1 MKCDGGG
8 IHSMSR
14 WMALFGLVW
23 LLRVRGSLCGCTACK
38 RARQDTQDQ
47 CRARTSTACPDEQA
61 KAERAPSPQER
72 AAFDV
77 IALQQYTRDV
87 TVQTDFDD
95 DEVEDLDKIELQI
108 TEESNVSNYDSGR
121 EQNMMH
127 SPEQMTGSFQ
137 YLMHQSTSNPD
148 DVWETT
154 DVTLERGVSGLGLS
168 IAGSESGGDVSI
180 TRIAPNGAAKNDGRL
195 QTGDILLQV
204 NDISVEGAPHSVAVD
219 ALQKA
224 GNVVRLRVRRARR
237 PMVVTLCRGVRGLG
251 LGIAG
256 GADDAGGHGIFISH
270 IAAGGAA
277 HHDGRL
283 KLGDKILA
291 VSDENGVETSLIGA
305 THATAVAALRSTGD
319 HVTLVVLPAAGSIPP
334 VARTAPLYTTRT
346 QATSC
351 STLHDLTEEELSK
364 IPRCVR
370 MVRLVRTGS
379 RLGMD
384 IVGGLGGEA
393 DETGV
398 PDDDTC
404 GVFVSGVSTE
414 GAAFGLLHRG
424 DRILS
429 VDGRDLTR
437 ATHEQAAAALK
448 QYSGNAV
455 TVAAQY
461 QPEHYER
468 LRVRI
473 HAINAAAAM
482 SPHTGARAHIPVR
495 PDVHSMYPR

>member
-1 MKCDGGG
+1 
-8 IHSMSR
+8 MST

-38 RARQDTQDQ
+38 HARLETQDVRCRRNSRASSSQ
-47 CRARTSTACPDEQA
+47 CLEEQATSTECPSPD
-61 KAERAPSPQER
+61 ERAP
-72 AAFDV
+72 FDV
-77 IALQQYTRDV
+77 IALQQYTRDA

-95 DEVEDLDKIELQI
+95 DDLEDLDKIELQI
-108 TEESNVSNYDSGR
+108 KEESNVSNYESGR
-121 EQNMMH
+121 EPSTL
-127 SPEQMTGSFQ
+127 SPEIGQKVTGSFQ
-137 YLMHQSTSNPD
+137 YLMQHSTSNPD
-148 DVWETT
+148 EVWETT
-154 DVTLERGVSGLGLS
+154 DVALERGANGLGLS
-168 IAGSESGGDVSI
+168 IAGSESGGDISI
-180 TRIAPNGAAKNDGRL
+180 TRIASSGAANADGRL

-204 NDISVEGAPHSVAVD
+204 NDTSVEGAPHSVAVD

-224 GNVVRLRVRRARR
+224 GNVRVRRARR
-237 PMVVTLCRGVRGLG
+237 PMVVTLCRGARGLG

-256 GADDAGGHGIFISH
+256 GADDAAGGEGIFISH
-270 IAAGGAA
+270 IAIGGAA

-291 VSDENGVETSLIGA
+291 VRDINGIETPLIGV
-305 THATAVAALRSTGD
+305 THAMAVAALRSTGD

-334 VARTAPLYTTRT
+334 VARTAPLYSTRT

-351 STLHDLTEEELSK
+351 STLHDLSEEELNK

-384 IVGGLGGEA
+384 IVGGLGGEVEGSNGG
-393 DETGV
+393 DE
-398 PDDDTC
+398 DTC
-404 GVFVSGVSTE
+404 GVFVSGVSSE
-414 GAAFGLLHRG
+414 GAAYGLLHRG

-448 QYSGNAV
+448 YSGGAV
-455 TVAAQY
+455 TIAAQY

-468 LRVRI
+468 LRAKIR
-473 HAINAAAAM
+473 AINAAAM
-482 SPHTGARAHIPVR
+482 SPHAHARIPTHIPVR
-495 PDVHSMYPR
+495 PDVHAVYPR

>member
-1 MKCDGGG
+1 
-8 IHSMSR
+8 MST
-14 WMALFGLVW
+14 WMALFGLLW

-38 RARQDTQDQ
+38 RARLETQDIQ
-47 CRARTSTACPDEQA
+47 HRRSSRFSSTPCLDEETSGTQRVPSPNEQA
-61 KAERAPSPQER
+61 T
-72 AAFDV
+72 FDV
-77 IALQQYTRDV
+77 ITLQRFTRDV

-95 DEVEDLDKIELQI
+95 DEIEDLDKIELQI
-108 TEESNVSNYDSGR
+108 KEESNVSSYESGR
-121 EQNMMH
+121 EQSTL
-127 SPEQMTGSFQ
+127 SPEASEKVAGSFQ
-137 YLMHQSTSNPD
+137 YLMHHSTSNPD

-180 TRIAPNGAAKNDGRL
+180 TRIAQNGAAKNDGRL

-219 ALQKA
+219 ALQRA

-237 PMVVTLCRGVRGLG
+237 AMVVTLCRGVRGLG

-256 GADDAGGHGIFISH
+256 GADDVAGGEGIFISH
-270 IAAGGAA
+270 IAVGGAA

-291 VSDENGVETSLIGA
+291 VKGETGIETSLIGV
-305 THATAVAALRSTGD
+305 THAMAVSALRSTGD

-334 VARTAPLYTTRT
+334 VARTAPLYSSKN

-351 STLHDLTEEELSK
+351 STLHDLSEEELNK

-384 IVGGLGGEA
+384 IVGGLGGEV
-393 DETGV
+393 DGSIGPE
-398 PDDDTC
+398 DDTC

-448 QYSGNAV
+448 YSGSVV
-455 TVAAQY
+455 TIAAQY

-468 LRVRI
+468 LRARI
-473 HAINAAAAM
+473 RAINAAVM
-482 SPHTGARAHIPVR
+482 SPHIPSRIATQISVH
-495 PDVHSMYPR
+495 PDVHVIYPR

>member
-1 MKCDGGG
+1 
-8 IHSMSR
+8 
-14 WMALFGLVW
+14 MALFGLVW

-38 RARQDTQDQ
+38 RARLETQDVQ
-47 CRARTSTACPDEQA
+47 CRRASRISSTPCLEEHATGTECAPSPD
-61 KAERAPSPQER
+61 ERAP
-72 AAFDV
+72 FDV
-77 IALQQYTRDV
+77 IALQQYTRDA

-95 DEVEDLDKIELQI
+95 DELEDLDKIELQI
-108 TEESNVSNYDSGR
+108 KEESNVSNYESGR
-121 EQNMMH
+121 EQLTL
-127 SPEQMTGSFQ
+127 SPETEQIVTGSYQ
-137 YLMHQSTSNPD
+137 YLMQHSTSNPD

-154 DVTLERGVSGLGLS
+154 DVTLERAAGGLGLS
-168 IAGSESGGDVSI
+168 IAGSESGGDISI
-180 TRIAPNGAAKNDGRL
+180 TRIAPNGAAKSDGRL

-224 GNVVRLRVRRARR
+224 GNIVRLRVRRARR
-237 PMVVTLCRGVRGLG
+237 PMVVTLSRGARGLG

-256 GADDAGGHGIFISH
+256 GADDAAGGEGIFISH
-270 IAAGGAA
+270 IAVGGAA

-291 VSDENGVETSLIGA
+291 VRDLNGIETPLIGV
-305 THATAVAALRSTGD
+305 THAMAVAALRSTGD

-334 VARTAPLYTTRT
+334 VARTAPLYSTRT

-351 STLHDLTEEELSK
+351 STLHDLSEEELNK

-384 IVGGLGGEA
+384 IVGGLGGEV
-393 DETGV
+393 EGSNGV
-398 PDDDTC
+398 EDTC

-414 GAAFGLLHRG
+414 GAAYGLLHRG

-429 VDGRDLTR
+429 VDGRDLAR

-448 QYSGNAV
+448 YSGGAV
-455 TVAAQY
+455 TIAAQY
-461 QPEHYER
+461 QPELYER
-468 LRVRI
+468 LRARI
-473 HAINAAAAM
+473 RAINAAAM
-482 SPHTGARAHIPVR
+482 SPHTHARISTHIPVR
-495 PDVHSMYPR
+495 PDVHAIYPR